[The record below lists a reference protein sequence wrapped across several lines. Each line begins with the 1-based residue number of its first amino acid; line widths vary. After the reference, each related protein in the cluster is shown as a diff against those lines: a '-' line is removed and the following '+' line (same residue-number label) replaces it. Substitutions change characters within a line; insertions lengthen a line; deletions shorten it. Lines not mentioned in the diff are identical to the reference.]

1 MHKGA
6 AMRIGNWAR
15 LLLAAAPLLAGCGD
29 FWQAPGSNSST
40 SFTLTNSGN
49 INVSPGATG
58 NSTITVTPG
67 SSFTGTVT
75 LSCSITSTPTNV
87 TSATTC
93 GLSSDSLTFS
103 SSTAQTTTLTATT
116 ESGTPP
122 GAYEIKVTGV
132 SGSIAASTSLCA
144 EVSTSSSATCSN
156 ASSTSGNFYVLGS
169 TSIAG
174 YYINAG
180 TLTTL
185 SGSSYTLTGASA
197 IAMAPSGDFL
207 YVAST
212 SGLTLYTINSSTGAL
227 TSGGVIFDDPLALAI
242 QVDPSGDWLLDAS
255 DDGTLKAY
263 PITSTGI
270 EDTSRSAQTTMNLAS
285 NSVQPGGIAISP
297 NGALIAVALGTK
309 GTELFPFASGTIG
322 SPYTKLLSP
331 YGSGGA
337 AVAVA
342 MDPQSRLLYVGE
354 TAAFNS
360 TTNSGAL
367 RVYTIGTNSVNE
379 LTYATPYAP
388 AGTGIHAILPA
399 ASGNYVYAASWQS
412 GGAGEVTGYSVT
424 TSALTALSTTVTTG
438 TEPVGLAEDSNDS
451 YVLAVSTSGTEFD
464 AYTFDSTTTGQLDSS
479 LTGTTA
485 SAPVAIVAVPK

>member
-1 MHKGA
+1 V
-6 AMRIGNWAR
+6 
-15 LLLAAAPLLAGCGD
+15 
-29 FWQAPGSNSST
+29 STSST
-40 SFTLTNSGN
+40 
-49 INVSPGATG
+49 
-58 NSTITVTPG
+58 
-67 SSFTGTVT
+67 
-75 LSCSITSTPTNV
+75 
-87 TSATTC
+87 
-93 GLSSDSLTFS
+93 
-103 SSTAQTTTLTATT
+103 TTT
-116 ESGTPP
+116 
-122 GAYEIKVTGV
+122 GAYNIKVTGV
-132 SGSIAASTSLCA
+132 SGSIAESTTVCA

-156 ASSTSGNFYVLGS
+156 ASSTSGNFYILGS

-197 IAMAPSGDFL
+197 IAMAPNGNFL

-212 SGLTLYTINSSTGAL
+212 SGLTLFTINSSTGAL
-227 TSGGVIFDDPLALAI
+227 TQGGVIFDDRLAQAI
-242 QVDPSGDWLLDAS
+242 VVDPSGDWLLDAS

-263 PITSTGI
+263 PITSTGT
-270 EDTSRSAQTTMNLAS
+270 EDTSRSAQTTTNLTS

-297 NGALIAVALGTK
+297 NGALIAVALKTT
-309 GTELFPFASGTIG
+309 GTELFPFTSGSASPIG
-322 SPYTKLLSP
+322 SPYTKLLTP

-354 TAAFNS
+354 TAAFSSS

-367 RVYTIGTNSVNE
+367 RVYTIGTNSVTE
-379 LTYATPYAP
+379 LTYAKPYAP
-388 AGTGIHAILPA
+388 AGTGPYAILPA
-399 ASGNYVYAASWQS
+399 ASGSYVYAASWQS
-412 GGAGEVTGYSVT
+412 GGAGEITGYAVT
-424 TSALTALSTTVTTG
+424 TSALTALSATVATG

-485 SAPVAIVAVPK
+485 SGPVAVVAAP